1 MILYS
6 TGKDASKEKWDGA
19 STNFEDVVGLFGAD
33 EARPLENF
41 VDDLRAFSARAE
53 RVYADVPQAHH
64 RHQNRRNLAKGLL
77 RYLAHSTRSAR
88 SADHPETYYL
98 ESIGPSSKRSPL
110 APLVGALRSVKSR
123 FEVDLMK
130 MSADI
135 SAKAHAK
142 VSGPPLVTH
151 AVVYILIYFFHFVL
165 RKDDA
170 LGSAW
175 TLRSRPPRPL

>member
-19 STNFEDVVGLFGAD
+19 STSFEDVVGLFGAD

-64 RHQNRRNLAKGLL
+64 HRHHHGRRNLAKGLL
-77 RYLAHSTRSAR
+77 RYLARSTRSTR

-98 ESIGPSSKRSPL
+98 ENIGPSKRSPL
-110 APLVGALRSVKSR
+110 APLVGALRSVKSK
-123 FEVDLMK
+123 FEQDLMK

-135 SAKAHAK
+135 SATAHAK
-142 VSGPPLVTH
+142 VSGPH
-151 AVVYILIYFFHFVL
+151 AAVHILEFFYFSHFVL

-175 TLRSRPPRPL
+175 TLRSRPLRPL

>member
-19 STNFEDVVGLFGAD
+19 STSFEDVVGLFGAD

-64 RHQNRRNLAKGLL
+64 HRHQNRRNLAKGLL
-77 RYLAHSTRSAR
+77 RYLARSTRSAS
-88 SADHPETYYL
+88 SADHTETYYL
-98 ESIGPSSKRSPL
+98 ESIGSSKRSQL

-123 FEVDLMK
+123 FEQDLMK

-135 SAKAHAK
+135 SARAHAK
-142 VSGPPLVTH
+142 VSGPRL
-151 AVVYILIYFFHFVL
+151 
-165 RKDDA
+165 
-170 LGSAW
+170 S
-175 TLRSRPPRPL
+175 PPSVSFIFSLSS